1 MNVIGVCIMNV
12 CMCLAC
18 GLNVHLY
25 GNSWAVKPF
34 TKQIPSR
41 NKGTNYWV
49 IILFFSF
56 DSDVLQHKRTI
67 MHSNSHKAGPD
78 KSLLQNLYTR
88 VTTIRPHSLRLPEV
102 NVSRP
107 VHLVL
112 EGIVQS
118 I

>member
-1 MNVIGVCIMNV
+1 MAREPPC
-12 CMCLAC
+12 
-18 GLNVHLY
+18 
-25 GNSWAVKPF
+25 
-34 TKQIPSR
+34 T
-41 NKGTNYWV
+41 
-49 IILFFSF
+49 
-56 DSDVLQHKRTI
+56 
-67 MHSNSHKAGPD
+67 SNSHKVESD

-118 I
+118 ISPISSYK